1 MGFNKRYIS
10 KESIKRIANTNYE
23 QFFNYF
29 KADAI
34 IATDSFSIEILDEIE
49 KCYITDKDRIIEIM
63 NKCK

>member
-10 KESIKRIANTNYE
+10 RESIKRIADTNYE

-34 IATDSFSIEILDEIE
+34 ITTDQFSIEILDEIE
-49 KCYITDKDRIIEIM
+49 KCHITDKDRIIEIM